1 MFSSFT
7 WFQLFTL
14 PCSRV
19 EVQFMSIS
27 EWQASSHKSSSCLGQ
42 ASSHWES
49 VPSPA
54 HANIVRPWKINN
66 NKAFLSYDFNN
77 VWLCVCVCACAPTC
91 SEVLHGNTIRRQRWR
106 ICSIVGPRIPGA
118 GRARPY
124 QRQDSDELYKAPAFL
139 FLSSL
144 IWAAEKQMQPRQW
157 RNVLSSW
164 GTVCF
169 LISS

>member
-77 VWLCVCVCACAPTC
+77 VWLCVCVCVRVRPRAQKCCMATRSGGSAEGSVAPWDQESQGQEEHVHIRGRILTSC
-91 SEVLHGNTIRRQRWR
+91 TKHLLSSFCRLLSGLQKNRCNQGNEGMFCLPEVLF
-106 ICSIVGPRIPGA
+106 
-118 GRARPY
+118 
-124 QRQDSDELYKAPAFL
+124 AF
-139 FLSSL
+139 
-144 IWAAEKQMQPRQW
+144 W
-157 RNVLSSW
+157 
-164 GTVCF
+164 
-169 LISS
+169 